1 MGFYFFIY
9 LYHMNNILNETF
21 QKHLTLFKT
30 KLREQSNDENIKD
43 LIKTYLDNSED
54 MAAISRSGSNEFE
67 SDARRENV
75 SIKQQIIA
83 SKGEDY
89 FADVDELADLIG
101 SHAPQSDLELAAQKL
116 GFDLKDLR

>member
-1 MGFYFFIY
+1 
-9 LYHMNNILNETF
+9 MNNILNETF

-30 KLREQSNDENIKD
+30 KLREQSNDENIKY